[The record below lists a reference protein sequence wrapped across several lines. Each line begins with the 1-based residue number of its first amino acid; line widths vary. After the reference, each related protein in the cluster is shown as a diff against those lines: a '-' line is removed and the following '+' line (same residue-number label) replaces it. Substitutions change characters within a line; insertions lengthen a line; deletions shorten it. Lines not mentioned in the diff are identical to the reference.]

1 MENYI
6 QDYSYENCFWDNVDF
21 LYDHSK
27 SKFNEYLNIGKL
39 NYNLAQSLINFSNS
53 LNEAKNDFIPYKK
66 NDTSSRGKG
75 IQVFINLISNI
86 ISNLKNFANNLIDI
100 FKKIEEKRTSY
111 ESKDKVKK
119 LCKENF
125 EIYQKNFKSISNKKN
140 SYYESINQAI
150 EQYLNDKKKYG
161 KKNSQETI
169 NKIEYCKKKK
179 NEYKDK
185 LLETENNRI
194 EYIELQRNIMSS
206 EEEFER
212 DCTNELKYYLKQ
224 VISFYNDF
232 LKKGVANEEMLDV
245 IEKMDGIR
253 DNQVFAEENR
263 TIFSCPPR
271 IEFIEYNQNLG
282 IYLNF
287 EVIKNKLKNKTKEEI
302 KEEKI
307 KISSVVKKFL
317 NTNIIITEN
326 NKYEEKF
333 DEIADNI
340 LNKEL
345 KEEDFNYLINVFQ
358 KTYDDFQKW
367 GRENQIEILEF
378 KKVGE
383 VWDNRFSTMQMF
395 LDSFNK
401 VRGLNKE
408 LKPKNFEYFTK
419 AMDKILTLNNNKNID
434 YKLCELLLTLS
445 ATFYMT
451 EKIEDK
457 EVKKFANEYI
467 RKNPLIQEV
476 WFWVG
481 LTKYELYKET
491 IKEKENDKDEDKEKN
506 NIFPKTIFGNLNLNI
521 NFNYFNINFKKFPKI
536 PFLTKKKKTED
547 KGNIENK
554 KKELQI
560 KDKNI
565 VAQLMTISFNILQ
578 FILDSD
584 TLNLTL
590 ANIFRN
596 FKISQEN
603 KQTIIAMMNFHIESE
618 KINHLKINEE
628 MLLNCDKVDYFANSK
643 ENKNKEENDKNDF
656 INVIKED
663 NQNNNN

>member
-53 LNEAKNDFIPYKK
+53 LYEAKNAFIPYKK

-111 ESKDKVKK
+111 ESKDTVKK

-307 KISSVVKKFL
+307 KISSVVKQFL
-317 NTNIIITEN
+317 NTNIIIKEN

-340 LNKEL
+340 LNKE
-345 KEEDFNYLINVFQ
+345 
-358 KTYDDFQKW
+358 
-367 GRENQIEILEF
+367 
-378 KKVGE
+378 
-383 VWDNRFSTMQMF
+383 
-395 LDSFNK
+395 
-401 VRGLNKE
+401 
-408 LKPKNFEYFTK
+408 
-419 AMDKILTLNNNKNID
+419 
-434 YKLCELLLTLS
+434 
-445 ATFYMT
+445 
-451 EKIEDK
+451 
-457 EVKKFANEYI
+457 
-467 RKNPLIQEV
+467 
-476 WFWVG
+476 
-481 LTKYELYKET
+481 
-491 IKEKENDKDEDKEKN
+491 
-506 NIFPKTIFGNLNLNI
+506 
-521 NFNYFNINFKKFPKI
+521 
-536 PFLTKKKKTED
+536 
-547 KGNIENK
+547 
-554 KKELQI
+554 
-560 KDKNI
+560 
-565 VAQLMTISFNILQ
+565 
-578 FILDSD
+578 
-584 TLNLTL
+584 
-590 ANIFRN
+590 
-596 FKISQEN
+596 
-603 KQTIIAMMNFHIESE
+603 
-618 KINHLKINEE
+618 
-628 MLLNCDKVDYFANSK
+628 
-643 ENKNKEENDKNDF
+643 
-656 INVIKED
+656 
-663 NQNNNN
+663 